1 MLAPLPRGR
10 PITQLF
16 ICNKVNKRLWIQD
29 VVSGELLYTPPD
41 FIKLHNRDSM
51 EELALRASMR
61 RRLDIMEIMVFEAR
75 SPRGH
80 GYAKRS
86 TTDGTKWFFLP

>member
-1 MLAPLPRGR
+1 MFAPLPKGR

-29 VVSGELLYTPPD
+29 VVTGELLYTPPD
-41 FIKLHNRDSM
+41 FIKLHSRDSM
-51 EELALRASMR
+51 EDLALRASMR

-75 SPRGH
+75 SPRGY
-80 GYAKRS
+80 GYRPRPKA
-86 TTDGTKWFFLP
+86 DEPKWFFLP